1 VLQDSNR
8 LVLHLLPC
16 NVVARI
22 ANVVDQPSAEFEVE
36 LAQRL
41 AKTESP
47 VAALEH
53 RVDPR
58 VYVRDGFVVTLWT
71 YYEPV
76 SPREVVLAEY
86 AHALERLHAAMRQI
100 DVRRMLPPRP
110 GGRAHDQLDHGAAQI
125 RYVVPTS
132 SKGEEVPFCHLHSNY
147 LCFVG
152 MPRATG
158 SPFAFSPPFV
168 RHKWSEAAF
177 PISGRFVRELKAAF
191 QEHFGEVTK
200 AQSVTNAPQD
210 DQQHD
215 VGGKFKIVEG
225 RARPLIEGP
234 MAVMAAKHA
243 IAELGLP
250 REMGRRGRRA
260 MRTWH
265 LRLLNM

>member
-1 VLQDSNR
+1 MERQQAR
-8 LVLHLLPC
+8 LLDVY
-16 NVVARI
+16 VAGVIERE
-22 ANVVDQPSAEFEVE
+22 EFERKREEVRKSQEGLRKQLRQLEVQAQQHVDTAKLAEGLEAFCARVAGSLDDLSFEQRRKLVE
-36 LAQRL
+36 LL
-41 AKTESP
+41 IDC
-47 VAALEH
+47 VI
-53 RVDPR
+53 VG
-58 VYVRDGFVVTLWT
+58 DGMV
-71 YYEPV
+71 E
-76 SPREVVLAEY
+76 
-86 AHALERLHAAMRQI
+86 
-100 DVRRMLPPRP
+100 
-110 GGRAHDQLDHGAAQI
+110 I

-158 SPFAFSPPFV
+158 SPFAFSPQFV